1 MKKFV
6 IVLVALSVFGAF
18 AFAGGSKESA
28 SGKAAAEEKKLE
40 VFHWWVGPGEREA
53 ADEWF
58 KALHAKHPDIQVVEN
73 PVAGGGGVSQRV
85 VLQGRLAA
93 GMPPDTWQALGGA
106 ELKAYVDAGQV
117 QPLDEIWSD
126 LNYKSV
132 IPGPLANT
140 FMFNGH
146 PYGVPLNMHIQNI
159 LYYNK
164 KLFEELGLKEPKN
177 FSDLMTV
184 SAAIK
189 SAKPDMYPIAL
200 GTKEKWEAA
209 FVLDGIILGEG
220 GPDYY
225 VKLFKGQ
232 IDVTKDGTYRT
243 ALEKLAQLRPY
254 VYPYHSNL
262 TWDQSVSLVVSGD
275 AAMVTMGTWAIGA
288 FLSNKWTPGKEFG
301 AITFP
306 QSSSERYLLFHAD
319 SFVLPKGAPRPTSA
333 TDFLRVTATPDL
345 QIPCDVVQG
354 GLVARIDIDP
364 KVFPDPIRQEMQSF
378 IRDNPTKLI
387 LDQHGSIA
395 PSSFSSEYWNAI
407 AGFMSEDKPDI
418 DKTLAQID
426 TLFKTYEVE
435 KNAAW
440 YVWP

>member
-1 MKKFV
+1 MRK
-6 IVLVALSVFGAF
+6 IVTVLIVLSVFAAIGIT
-18 AFAGGSKESA
+18 
-28 SGKAAAEEKKLE
+28 AAAEERKLE
-40 VFHWWVGPGEREA
+40 IFHWWVGPGEREA

-58 KALHAKHPDIQVVEN
+58 KALHAKYPEVEVIEN
-73 PVAGGGGVSQRV
+73 PVAGGGGVSHRV

-93 GMPPDTWQALGGA
+93 GLPPDTFQALGGA
-106 ELKAYVDAGQV
+106 ELKAYVDGNYLL
-117 QPLDEIWSD
+117 PLDDLWTE
-126 LNYKSV
+126 LNYRKA

-140 FMFNGH
+140 FIFNGH
-146 PYGVPLNMHIQNI
+146 YYGVPLNMHIQNI

-164 KLFEELGLKEPKN
+164 KLFDELGLKEPKN
-177 FSDLMTV
+177 FDQLMKV
-184 SAAIK
+184 AAAIK
-189 SAKPDMYPIAL
+189 KAKPKMYPLGL

-209 FVLDGIILGEG
+209 FVLDEIILGEG
-220 GPDYY
+220 GPEYY

-232 IDVTKDGTYRT
+232 IDVKKDKIFRT
-243 ALEKLAQLRPY
+243 ALEKLAKLKPY
-254 VYPYHSNL
+254 IYPYHSNL

-288 FLSNKWTPGKEFG
+288 FLSNKWTPGKDFG
-301 AITFP
+301 ALTFP
-306 QSSSERYLLFHAD
+306 QGRERYLLFHAD
-319 SFVLPKGAPRPTSA
+319 SFVLPKGAPHPGT
-333 TDFLRVTATPDL
+333 TLDFLRVTASPEL

-364 KVFPDPIRQEMQSF
+364 KVFPDPIRQEMQAY

-395 PSSFSSEYWNAI
+395 PASFSGEYWTAI
-407 AGFMSEDKPDI
+407 AGFMAADKPNI

-426 TLFKTYEVE
+426 TLFTTYEV
-435 KNAAW
+435 KKDAAW